1 MPNYQLPI
9 TNYQLPITNYQL
21 PITNYYFKFS
31 MLKFLTKL
39 DYLLKETFLGL
50 LRGGWMNWAAVSTV
64 TVLLFLV
71 GLSLQT
77 SWQVEGLLKQF
88 GSQLQLSVYL
98 ESGIQ
103 AVNIEPLVANMPEV
117 ASVEVITKEQAWT
130 KLVKEL
136 GLTDIE
142 GANQQLGGNPL
153 VDEMKVKALNPQV
166 VPNLATRL
174 AKLEG
179 VDVVQYI
186 DEAVKR
192 IAQLHRGLSWV
203 TLTITIILT
212 STAIA
217 VTTTTIRLIV
227 MARRR
232 EIEIMQLV
240 GATSAW
246 IYLPFI
252 LQGISFGLVGAAIS
266 WSFISLTQQFLNR
279 LLANQP
285 DFIQF
290 ISKGLQ
296 LTAYQT
302 LLLPLILLGF
312 GAVVGLMGSLFAVR
326 KFAR

>member
-1 MPNYQLPI
+1 
-9 TNYQLPITNYQL
+9 
-21 PITNYYFKFS
+21 
-31 MLKFLTKL
+31 MLKFFTKL

-64 TVLLFLV
+64 TVLLFLF

-77 SWQVEGLLKQF
+77 SWQVERLLNQF
-88 GSQLQLSVYL
+88 GSQLELSVYL
-98 ESGIQ
+98 ESGFQ
-103 AVNIEPLVANMPEV
+103 AVNLEPMIANIPNVAG
-117 ASVEVITKEQAWT
+117 VEVITKDQAWT

-153 VDEMKVKALNPQV
+153 VDEIKVKAANPQV
-166 VPNLATRL
+166 VANLATQL
-174 AKLEG
+174 AKIQG
-179 VDVVQYI
+179 VDVVQYV

-192 IAQLHRGLSWV
+192 IAQLHRGLNWL

-212 STAIA
+212 LTAIA

-240 GATSAW
+240 GATTAW

-252 LQGISFGLVGAAIS
+252 LQGISFGLVGGAIA
-266 WSFISLTQQFLNR
+266 WSFISVTQQFINR

-285 DFIQF
+285 EFIQF
-290 ISKGLQ
+290 ISNGLQ
-296 LTAYQT
+296 LTFSQT

-312 GAVVGLMGSLFAVR
+312 GATVGLMGSLFAVHR
-326 KFAR
+326 FANR